1 MMLSASCVISSL
13 PAEGVAGKSTPGERG
28 INGHGGAS
36 LSATVRGT
44 VLLPSAPLTLTPLYC
59 KRLCD
64 VPLTLSLVSPSP
76 SAGSGATNGFLTMDQ
91 ARSLLPM
98 TADDPNVGI
107 FMIIESRISL

>member
-1 MMLSASCVISSL
+1 MLSASCVISVP
-13 PAEGVAGKSTPGERG
+13 PAEGMAGKATSGERG
-28 INGHGGAS
+28 INGYGGGGGPS
-36 LSATVRGT
+36 PSATVRGT

-98 TADDPNVGI
+98 TADDPNVGVGI
-107 FMIIESRISL
+107 VCEPS